1 MAEPFILVEQDTGR
15 RTWINAAHV
24 TYVEDEG
31 KFATVYL
38 SGRDR
43 ITVRGSA
50 EDLVARI
57 QAALGGTALAMPG
70 PQGAPVTMQMDN
82 DGGESRG

>member
-1 MAEPFILVEQDTGR
+1 MAEPFIPVEQDTGR

-50 EDLVARI
+50 EDLVVRI
-57 QAALGGTALAMPG
+57 QAAIGGTVPATPDS
-70 PQGAPVTMQMDN
+70 QGAPVTMQTDN
-82 DGGESRG
+82 EGGES